1 MRVVLHPLSYHALKR
16 VFPDIDDEV
25 GRAGGRCVFSECTST
40 NSISCICCSIARAD
54 YHVHVG
60 GGRIKFNEPD
70 QGNKFANTLF
80 LSREG
85 YERLLRR
92 LVVAN
97 TPRVRWLTGTAVNV
111 KLANEDATTISSVV
125 VRSTDGSEQDIPAS
139 LVVGMP
145 FLSIHFRSNYLKVHQ
160 IAAERLKQV

>member
-1 MRVVLHPLSYHALKR
+1 M
-16 VFPDIDDEV
+16 
-25 GRAGGRCVFSECTST
+25 
-40 NSISCICCSIARAD
+40 
-54 YHVHVG
+54 
-60 GGRIKFNEPD
+60 
-70 QGNKFANTLF
+70 
-80 LSREG
+80 
-85 YERLLRR
+85 RR

-125 VRSTDGSEQDIPAS
+125 VRSTDGSEQDILAS

-145 FLSIHFRSNYLKVHQ
+145 FLSIHFRSNHLKVHQ